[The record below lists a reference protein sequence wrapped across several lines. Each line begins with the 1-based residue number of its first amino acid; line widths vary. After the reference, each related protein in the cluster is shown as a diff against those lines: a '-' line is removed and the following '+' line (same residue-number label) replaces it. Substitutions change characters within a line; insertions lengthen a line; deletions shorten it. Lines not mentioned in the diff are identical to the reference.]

1 MEMFNNNP
9 EEFSDIAE
17 FYTVGDDKYHHL
29 KIKASVFL
37 QIFCEKVD
45 GAFKELLQLLSVIIL
60 GALDPSSRD
69 SELVAEVKSSATQ
82 FNFNGLT
89 NPQKL

>member
-37 QIFCEKVD
+37 QIFC
-45 GAFKELLQLLSVIIL
+45 
-60 GALDPSSRD
+60 
-69 SELVAEVKSSATQ
+69 
-82 FNFNGLT
+82 
-89 NPQKL
+89 